1 MSNKIKNNP
10 LIQNKTIRIGMKIS
24 HRDKIINNR
33 ITIFVS
39 QKDSVEKVVELLL
52 NQPQTKLKTEFVI
65 SKNLDDNDD

>member
-65 SKNLDDNDD
+65 SKNLDDNDH